1 MGQIYSFLLAL
12 KGGHDQPAI
21 SWWCMP
27 LRPLCLLCF
36 IRLFCTFLYVVCCY
50 AQFAVHVAYTIYQV
64 LLDVTHAAL
73 LLSL

>member
-1 MGQIYSFLLAL
+1 
-12 KGGHDQPAI
+12 
-21 SWWCMP
+21 
-27 LRPLCLLCF
+27 LLCF